1 VAVVAERSDA
11 EIIVGGKSQTEP
23 CGGTAAATG
32 GLVALQ
38 CLPSDP
44 LGQPAFTQYFYR
56 IIPYHLL
63 KKIAL
68 TYQPLQISNFLISSD
83 SYILFLI
90 SHFLSFRR
98 PSVKLRYHTIK
109 NVFALGLFPL
119 TIRSGSAIQTCH
131 CHHSPPKSPPPRTLA
146 MEAKWERR

>member
-11 EIIVGGKSQTEP
+11 EIIVGGKSQAKP

-32 GLVALQ
+32 GLVAPK

-44 LGQPAFTQYFYR
+44 LGQPAFAQYFYR

-68 TYQPLQISNFLISSD
+68 TYQPLKISNFLISSD
-83 SYILFLI
+83 SYILFPTF
-90 SHFLSFRR
+90 SLSVAL
-98 PSVKLRYHTIK
+98 PSNFVTT
-109 NVFALGLFPL
+109 P
-119 TIRSGSAIQTCH
+119 
-131 CHHSPPKSPPPRTLA
+131 
-146 MEAKWERR
+146 